1 MSNFS
6 NAIKHIVL
14 LLACGMC
21 IASPAP
27 ATNKSQPLDKIVA
40 VVNDDVI
47 TNSDLNKKVSSIQSQ
62 LNSKAV
68 KLPPLSEIRKQVLNT
83 MILESLQLQVA
94 KMNNIAPSEQQI
106 NHAIETVAQQ
116 NNTDVLTFRKKLESQ
131 GVKYNDFK
139 NDIINQLTIMSVQ
152 RAVASSDVKVS
163 KQEIDQEISRLRNDT
178 AKSSYKLSH
187 ILIAVPESPDSKK
200 IQFAKDRA
208 LKVLQE
214 IKSGSKKFSEV
225 AMITSDGQQALNG
238 GDLGWF
244 NVADLPSLFAD
255 VVPKMTKDQV
265 YGPIQDESG
274 FHIIKLTD
282 LTNDS
287 KKYQETQYKVR
298 HILVK
303 KDEITT
309 DLVAQK
315 ELNKIRAD
323 IKKLNNFSDMAL
335 IYSEDVASASQGGEL
350 GWISPYAVMP
360 EFAQAMQ
367 RLKKDEISEPFK
379 TAYGW
384 HIVQLEDKKIVDNTE
399 SWKKTQAK
407 QIIENRKFN
416 DALAMWQNKLKSE
429 STIEV
434 FI

>member
-1 MSNFS
+1 MLNFS
-6 NAIKHIVL
+6 KTCKNILIL
-14 LLACGMC
+14 LIASGFC
-21 IASPAP
+21 IASSD
-27 ATNKSQPLDKIVA
+27 KSQSLDKIVA
-40 VVNDDVI
+40 IVNDDVI
-47 TNSDLNKKVSSIQSQ
+47 TNSDLNKKITTIKNQ

-68 KLPPLSEIRKQVLNT
+68 KLPPINEIRKQVLNA

-94 KMNNIAPSEQQI
+94 KANNISPSEEQI
-106 NHAIETVAQQ
+106 NHAIETVAKQY
-116 NNTDVLTFRKKLESQ
+116 NTNVLDLKNKLASQ
-131 GVKYNDFK
+131 GVRYNDFK
-139 NDIINQLTIMSVQ
+139 KDIINQLTIMDVQ
-152 RAVASSDVKVS
+152 RAVASSEVKVS
-163 KQEIDQEISRLRNDT
+163 KQEIEQEIGRLKNDS
-178 AKSSYKLSH
+178 AKSSFKLSH

-200 IQFAKDRA
+200 IQLAKERA

-214 IKSGSKKFSEV
+214 IKKGNKTFSEI

-255 VVPKMTKDQV
+255 IVPKLTKDEI

-274 FHIIKLTD
+274 FHILKLTD
-282 LTNDS
+282 LTNTS

-315 ELNKIRAD
+315 ELKKIKSD
-323 IKKLNNFSDMAL
+323 ISKLNNFSDMAL

-350 GWISPYAVMP
+350 GWVSPYAVMP
-360 EFAQAMQ
+360 EFAQTMQ
-367 RLKKDEISEPFK
+367 TLKKGEISEPFK

-384 HIVQLEDKKIVDNTE
+384 HIVQLEDKKIIDNTE